1 MTVRL
6 VLASASPARLRTLR
20 DAGVQADVVV
30 SGVDEESVT
39 EASPAR
45 LAQRLAELKAR
56 AVSTRIAGTAGAAG
70 ERVVVVGCDSVFEL
84 DGRGYGKPGTAAE
97 ARRRLHAVSG
107 RSGLLHTGHFVI
119 EPATGREVGREACT
133 VVTFSELSDVEIDA
147 YVATGEPLEVAG
159 AFTLDGRA
167 GAFVEGVEGDPHNV
181 VGISLPHLRRLLG
194 ELGIPWTDLWR
205 QPTGGRARSLDR
217 QAEPARDE
225 HPLNL

>member
-1 MTVRL
+1 VTVRL

-20 DAGVQADVVV
+20 DAGVHADVVV

-39 EASPAR
+39 EAEPAR

-56 AVSTRIAGTAGAAG
+56 AVAARVAGTAAAAG

-84 DGRGYGKPGTAAE
+84 DGRGYGKPGSPEE
-97 ARRRLHAVSG
+97 ARRRLRAMSG

-119 EPATGREVGREACT
+119 EPATGRQVGRGACT
-133 VVTFSELSDVEIDA
+133 VVTFSEMSDAEIDA

-167 GAFVEGVEGDPHNV
+167 GAFVDGVEGDPHNV
-181 VGISLPHLRRLLG
+181 VGISLPHLRRMLA
-194 ELGIPWTDLWR
+194 ELGITWTDLWTPR
-205 QPTGGRARSLDR
+205 AGGSAGLLDG

>member
-1 MTVRL
+1 VTVRL

-20 DAGVQADVVV
+20 DAGVQPDVVV

-39 EASPAR
+39 DAEPAR

-56 AVSTRIAGTAGAAG
+56 AVSTRIAGTAAAAG

-84 DGRGYGKPGTAAE
+84 DGRSYGKPGSPDE

-119 EPATGREVGREACT
+119 ELATGRQVGRAACT
-133 VVTFSELSDVEIDA
+133 VVTFSEMSDPEIDA

-167 GAFVEGVEGDPHNV
+167 GAFIDGVEGDPHNV

-194 ELGIPWTDLWR
+194 ELGVPWTDLWTP
-205 QPTGGRARSLDR
+205 PTGGPAGLLDGK
-217 QAEPARDE
+217 AEPARNE

>member
-1 MTVRL
+1 VTVRL

-20 DAGVQADVVV
+20 EAGVQADVVV

-39 EASPAR
+39 EPEPAR

-56 AVSTRIAGTAGAAG
+56 AVAARVAGTAAATG

-84 DGRGYGKPGTAAE
+84 DGRAYGKPGSPDE
-97 ARRRLHAVSG
+97 ARRRLRAVSG
-107 RSGLLHTGHFVI
+107 RPGLLHTGHFVI
-119 EPATGREVGREACT
+119 EPATGREVGSAACT
-133 VVTFSELSDVEIDA
+133 VVTFSEMSDAEIEA
-147 YVATGEPLEVAG
+147 YVATGEPLDVAG

-167 GAFVEGVEGDPHNV
+167 GAFIDGVEGDPHNV
-181 VGISLPHLRRLLG
+181 VGISLPHLRRMLA
-194 ELGIPWTDLWR
+194 ELGITWTDLWAPR
-205 QPTGGRARSLDR
+205 AGGPAGSLDG

>member
-1 MTVRL
+1 VH
-6 VLASASPARLRTLR
+6 
-20 DAGVQADVVV
+20 ADVVV

-39 EASPAR
+39 EAEPAR

-56 AVSTRIAGTAGAAG
+56 AVSTRIAGMATAPGQ
-70 ERVVVVGCDSVFEL
+70 RVIVVGCDSVFEL
-84 DGRGYGKPGTAAE
+84 DGRSYGKPGSPDE

-119 EPATGREVGREACT
+119 EPATGRHVGRGACT
-133 VVTFSELSDVEIDA
+133 VVSFSEMSDAEIDA
-147 YVATGEPLEVAG
+147 YVATGEPLQVAG
-159 AFTLDGRA
+159 GFTLDGRA
-167 GAFVEGVEGDPHNV
+167 GAFIEGVDGDPHNV

-194 ELGIPWTDLWR
+194 ELGIAWTDLWTH
-205 QPTGGRARSLDR
+205 PAGGPAGSLDG

>member
-1 MTVRL
+1 VTVRL

-20 DAGVQADVVV
+20 EAGVQADVVV

-39 EASPAR
+39 EAEPAR

-56 AVSTRIAGTAGAAG
+56 AVAARVAGTAAAADD
-70 ERVVVVGCDSVFEL
+70 RVVVVGCDSVFEL
-84 DGRGYGKPGTAAE
+84 DGRGYGKPGSPEE
-97 ARRRLHAVSG
+97 ARRRLRAMSG

-119 EPATGREVGREACT
+119 EPATGRQVGRGACT
-133 VVTFSELSDVEIDA
+133 VVTFSEMSDTEIDA

-167 GAFVEGVEGDPHNV
+167 GAFVDGVEGDPHNV
-181 VGISLPHLRRLLG
+181 VGISLPHLRRMLA
-194 ELGIPWTDLWR
+194 ELGVTWTDLWTPR
-205 QPTGGRARSLDR
+205 AGGSAGSLDG